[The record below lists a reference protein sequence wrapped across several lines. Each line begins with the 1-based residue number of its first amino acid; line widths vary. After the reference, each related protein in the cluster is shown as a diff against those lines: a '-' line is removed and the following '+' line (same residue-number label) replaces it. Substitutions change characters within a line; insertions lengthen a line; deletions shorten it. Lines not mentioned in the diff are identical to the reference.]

1 MKFLFGAYLQL
12 NVGRKEFSD
21 DRGLGSEVDTINL
34 CSLNLEC
41 AAFPS
46 KSENRVRVKRGL
58 SPLAIVYLSREV
70 CNLGRHHHHHLTP
83 LKLKWCI

>member
-41 AAFPS
+41 AAFLL
-46 KSENRVRVKRGL
+46 RVRTGL
-58 SPLAIVYLSREV
+58 GLREV
-70 CNLGRHHHHHLTP
+70 
-83 LKLKWCI
+83 